1 MEIPHEEVILLSLQ
15 QTKPPMVKLSLFSQI
30 TSIIPR
36 SMFSDIVTKYGTDK
50 YSKGIDSWTHLISM
64 LFCHLGHANSCRDIS
79 NGLRSITGNINHLGC
94 MKAPSKSTISYVN
107 EHRDWRVFQEFYY
120 ALATYLRQ
128 QGKFVK
134 PGLHQIKRKVYLLD
148 ASVISL
154 SLSLYDWAKFRTR
167 KGAVK
172 LHLLLDYDG
181 CLPAFADLTHGKV
194 HEIQVARK
202 MRLPSDSILVFDM
215 GYYDFSWWYNLD
227 SMNNWFVTRAK
238 DNLDYEV
245 IEDFDIAQEKNKN
258 ILQDCNIRLNSYKG
272 KNQYPKLLRL
282 VRYWDE
288 INGNELVFLTN
299 NRSWTA
305 TTVSQIYKERWN
317 IESFFKLI
325 KQNLKIKSFV
335 GTSENA
341 VQIQIWT
348 ALITMLLLAFLKLR
362 AKYQWHMSN
371 LITFIRLN
379 LFVKIDLWEWINQ
392 PFIRPKEEKS
402 AQLSLFTG

>member
-1 MEIPHEEVILLSLQ
+1 MIKI
-15 QTKPPMVKLSLFSQI
+15 SLFSQI
-30 TSIIPR
+30 TKLIPR
-36 SMFSDIVTKYGTDK
+36 SIFSEIVKRYDSDK

-64 LFCHLGHANSCRDIS
+64 LFCHLGHANSVRDIS

-94 MKAPSKSTISYVN
+94 RKAPSKSSVSYVN
-107 EHRDWRVFQEFYY
+107 EHRSYSIFQELYY
-120 ALATYLRQ
+120 ALAEHLKMQAEFSRQ
-128 QGKFVK
+128 
-134 PGLHQIKRKVYLLD
+134 GLAQIKRKIYLLD

-154 SLSLYDWAKFRTR
+154 SLSLYDWAQFRTR

-181 CLPAFADLTHGKV
+181 CLPAFADLTDGKT
-194 HEIQVARK
+194 HEITVAREMK
-202 MRLPSDSILVFDM
+202 FPSNSILVFDM
-215 GYYDFSWWYNLD
+215 GYYDFSWWNNLD
-227 SMNNWFVTRAK
+227 SNNICFVTRAK
-238 DNLDYEV
+238 DNLDYEI
-245 IEDFDIAQEKNKN
+245 IEDFNVANEKDKN
-258 ILQDCNIRLNSYKG
+258 VLQDSNIRLRGTKG
-272 KNQYPKLLRL
+272 QNDYPRMLRL

-288 INGNELVFLTN
+288 VNQNELVFLTN

-305 TTVSQIYKERWN
+305 TTVARIYKERWN
-317 IESFFKLI
+317 IESFFKMI

-348 ALITMLLLAFLKLR
+348 ALIAILLLSFLKTK

-379 LFVKIDLWEWINQ
+379 LFVKIDLWLWLDK
-392 PFIRPKEEKS
+392 PFIEEQKLPEN
-402 AQLSLFTG
+402 QLLLFSG

>member
-1 MEIPHEEVILLSLQ
+1 
-15 QTKPPMVKLSLFSQI
+15 MVKLSLFSQI
-30 TSIIPR
+30 TSLMPR
-36 SMFSDIVTKYGTDK
+36 DLFTEIVKKYGTDK

-64 LFCHLGHANSCRDIS
+64 LFCHFGHANSVRDIS

-94 MKAPSKSTISYVN
+94 QKAPSKSTVSYVN
-107 EHRDWRVFQEFYY
+107 ENRDWIIFRDFYFV
-120 ALATYLRQ
+120 LAEYFRKMT
-128 QGKFVK
+128 KFSK
-134 PGLHQIKRKVYLLD
+134 PGLQQLRRKVYLLD

-172 LHLLLDYDG
+172 LHLLLDYEG

-202 MRLPSDSILVFDM
+202 MKFPLDSILVFDM

-227 SMNNWFVTRAK
+227 SMNIWFVTRAK
-238 DNLDYEV
+238 DNLDYEIV
-245 IEDFDIAQEKNKN
+245 DTYDISDEKDKN
-258 ILQDCNIRLNSYKG
+258 VRQDCNIRIKSYKG
-272 KNQYPKLLRL
+272 KNEYPKTLRL

-299 NRSWTA
+299 NLSWTA
-305 TTVSQIYKERWN
+305 TTVAQIYKERWN
-317 IESFFKLI
+317 IEAFFKII

-348 ALITMLLLAFLKLR
+348 ALITILLLTFLKIK

-371 LITFIRLN
+371 LVTFIRLN

-392 PFIRPKEEKS
+392 PFVRPKEEKS
-402 AQLSLFTG
+402 NQLSLFSG

>member
-1 MEIPHEEVILLSLQ
+1 
-15 QTKPPMVKLSLFSQI
+15 MVKLSLFSQI

-36 SMFSDIVTKYGTDK
+36 ELFSSIVNKHGTDK
-50 YSKGIDSWTHLISM
+50 YSKGIDSWTHLVSM
-64 LFCHLGHANSCRDIS
+64 LFCHLGHANSVRDIS
-79 NGLRSITGNINHLGC
+79 NGLRSITGNIKHLGC
-94 MKAPSKSTISYVN
+94 SQAPAKSTVSYVN
-107 EHRDWRVFQEFYY
+107 EHRSYEIFQEFYY
-120 ALATYLRQ
+120 VLADYLRLQ
-128 QGKFVK
+128 TKFCK
-134 PGLHQIKRKVYLLD
+134 PALKRIKRKVFLLD

-172 LHLLLDYDG
+172 LHLLLDYEG
-181 CLPAFADLTHGKV
+181 CLPAFADLTHGNV
-194 HEIQVARK
+194 HEIKVARK

-238 DNLDYEV
+238 DNMDYEIV
-245 IEDFDIAQEKNKN
+245 EDFDLSDERDENV
-258 ILQDCNIRLNSYKG
+258 LQDCNIRLKG
-272 KNQYPKLLRL
+272 GKAQEEYPKLLRM

-288 INGNELVFLTN
+288 EHRRELVFITN

-305 TTVSQIYKERWN
+305 TTVAKIYKERWN
-317 IESFFKLI
+317 IEAFFKMI

-348 ALITMLLLAFLKLR
+348 ALITILLLAYLKTK
-362 AKYQWHMSN
+362 AQYKWHMSN

-379 LFVKIDLWEWINQ
+379 LFVKIDLWAWINE
-392 PFIRPKEEKS
+392 PFVRPNCNQTD
-402 AQLSLFTG
+402 QLLLFEGEG